1 MKIAIFALLLLS
13 SQAFAC
19 PDLTGS
25 YLCKAGSR
33 TANKEIH
40 STNQGYIINSDG
52 NELEYFTDGRVV
64 EVPETD
70 SFKDG
75 KYTSVCNGDQFVVT
89 FTATLMYEGS
99 PIAKQVSRSTYS
111 KNGDNLKLEIKTK
124 SKNIPLPTI
133 NFNCTPVQAL

>member
-1 MKIAIFALLLLS
+1 MKILMIALTLFS
-13 SQAFAC
+13 YAAFAC

-33 TANKEIH
+33 TSNKEIH
-40 STNQGYIINSDG
+40 STQEGYIINSDG

-75 KYTSVCNGDQFVVT
+75 KFTSVCNGDQFVVT

-99 PIAKQVSRSTYS
+99 PIAKQISRSTYS
-111 KNGDNLKLEIKTK
+111 KVGDIMKLEIKTK

-133 NFNCTPVQAL
+133 NFTCSPVQAL